1 VPPGRPRRLGGGK
14 AKLTSIVISGPIL
27 SLNSY
32 NPPRPPIAIFSPKV
46 CGSPSWGKMSKLIY
60 GVIVTSLQREVARHL
75 DLVRALEN
83 PHEALLSGRQPYFSH
98 MTLDAP
104 PLSPRQMPFD
114 ESRRSSTQ
122 MLEPPPRPNPAR
134 PSLSSHIAI
143 SPRRFGSIGGGGGGG
158 GGQASPGFARPPLPQ
173 PPPQQLHPLS
183 TVVSPPLPAGLARR
197 HTSADI
203 REHGWHQPNANGSP
217 FASGTSSVQWPSSPH
232 YGPHSG
238 DQQLRDH
245 LASYDMAGPRRQ
257 TISSRQQSPPLVAE
271 NPPSGFNADT
281 VPWSIGGPKFPRPAF
296 DLHSAPA
303 TRRSSLASNVHS
315 LLNPAE
321 TAERAD
327 EDDGLLDDRKRKRL
341 Q

>member
-1 VPPGRPRRLGGGK
+1 
-14 AKLTSIVISGPIL
+14 
-27 SLNSY
+27 
-32 NPPRPPIAIFSPKV
+32 
-46 CGSPSWGKMSKLIY
+46 MLIY
-60 GVIVTSLQREVARHL
+60 GLIVTSMQREVARQL

-83 PHEALLSGRQPYFSH
+83 SHEALLSGRQPYFSH

-114 ESRRSSTQ
+114 ESRRSSIQ
-122 MLEPPPRPNPAR
+122 MLEPPTRPNPVR
-134 PSLSSHIAI
+134 PPLPSHIAI
-143 SPRRFGSIGGGGGGG
+143 SPRRFGSIGGG

-173 PPPQQLHPLS
+173 PPHQMHPLS
-183 TVVSPPLPAGLARR
+183 TVVSPPLPPSLARR

-203 REHGWHQPNANGSP
+203 REHGWPNANGSP
-217 FASGTSSVQWPSSPH
+217 FASGNSSVQWPSSPH
-232 YGPHSG
+232 YGPQSG

-271 NPPSGFNADT
+271 NPPSGFNGDT
-281 VPWSIGGPKFPRPAF
+281 VSWSIGGPKFLRPAF